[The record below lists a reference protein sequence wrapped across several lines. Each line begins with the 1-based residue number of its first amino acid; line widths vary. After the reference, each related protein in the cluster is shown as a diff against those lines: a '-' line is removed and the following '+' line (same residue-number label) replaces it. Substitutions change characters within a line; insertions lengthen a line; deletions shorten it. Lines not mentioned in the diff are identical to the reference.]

1 MVEHKTLCS
10 SLLNGFASAFIPFLK
25 AVLSAYEWE
34 SNSNVT
40 EGLNYSDSN
49 GIYYFTANSAIKF
62 ESTRNVSGKIKI
74 INSGSVVKT
83 ISVSGQYVTFSVGT
97 TSKGVCICFA
107 GSGTQSRYNSM
118 SYNIFIG
125 DCTLN
130 GQTVKGCICVD
141 DSGNLTIATDNGIS
155 TETALGTT
163 INADRKAVL
172 VPIANTTTGE
182 IFSDIFVMRYSPIQ
196 YNIMDVDGQGI
207 FLCGKALALKD

>member
-10 SLLNGFASAFIPFLK
+10 RLSYGFGSAFIPFLK
-25 AVLSAYEWE
+25 AVWSAYEWE

-40 EGLNYSDSN
+40 EGSSYSNSN

-62 ESTRNVSGKIKI
+62 ESTGNASGKITI

-107 GSGTQSRYNSM
+107 CSDTQSLYNSM

-130 GQTVKGCICVD
+130 GQTAKGCIYVD

-196 YNIMDVDGQGI
+196 YNIMDVDSQGV
-207 FLCGKALALKD
+207 FLCGKALALRD